1 MAKVKVAGTGVV
13 CLSHLM
19 YVFVMKVS
27 SEEASDS
34 LILIEDGG
42 LNREVNN
49 VYFCYNPFFPGK
61 ISFRQ
66 LLAERGTSSCICA
79 LLPVNSAH
87 TVKLLPLPG
96 QM

>member
-49 VYFCYNPFFPGK
+49 VYFC
-61 ISFRQ
+61 
-66 LLAERGTSSCICA
+66 
-79 LLPVNSAH
+79 
-87 TVKLLPLPG
+87 
-96 QM
+96 